1 MTLDLYQLQLS
12 HAFLIPPRNYKLTY
26 FVDGF
31 VLKGRQPKNQ
41 SKRIIPREALPK
53 EGGWVEKLIQDAF
66 LPQAA
71 LALWSGWVG

>member
-1 MTLDLYQLQLS
+1 MTLDLYQPQLS

-31 VLKGRQPKNQ
+31 VLKG
-41 SKRIIPREALPK
+41 RIIPREALPK